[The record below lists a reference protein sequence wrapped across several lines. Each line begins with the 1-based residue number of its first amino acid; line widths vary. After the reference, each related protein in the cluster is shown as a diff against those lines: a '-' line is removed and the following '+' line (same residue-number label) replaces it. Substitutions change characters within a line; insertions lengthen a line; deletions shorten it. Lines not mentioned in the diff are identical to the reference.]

1 MTDRPAQSVP
11 SSASVDWQPWTADA
25 FAHASATGRPVLLS
39 ITAAWCHG
47 CGVMDAGT
55 YADAQVAEAIR
66 RSVVPVRVDAD
77 VRPDIHERYHLEGL
91 PTTLFLTPSGEMLT
105 GTTYLP
111 SSGLFQMIDEVA
123 RAYAR
128 DREALDERARSAAAA
143 RRTQGAPDAPADP
156 DLAAPAWLA
165 GQLVQRLDREFG
177 GFGTGAKF
185 PHAAALLAGV
195 LHYEQS
201 PDPALADAIARTL
214 DGMARGG
221 LCDQA
226 DGGFFRATAS
236 REWMRPHTE
245 KLLEDQAALV
255 RVYLEAARV
264 FGRDDWRDV
273 ARATIAFV
281 HARLSDPETGRF
293 FASQAA
299 DAAYHQMRAAGIA
312 VPSAPPRVDRRL
324 FADRSARAISAWLRA
339 AAVTGDGALAGRA
352 AAAMTDL
359 LAHTYRP
366 GAGVAHVWDDRESRV
381 RGLLADQVYVARAL
395 LDLHDADGARR
406 WLDAAADI
414 MRTALGELADPAGA
428 ALLDR
433 PSGSADAV
441 GLLADPLR
449 PLAPNAE
456 AAIVLT
462 KLSRALG
469 EPEFHGRGLDV
480 LRALSGG
487 YRRHGLAAAPYVLAV
502 LELLGPSGPAS
513 PDPAGRT

>member
-11 SSASVDWQPWTADA
+11 SPASIDWQPWTADA
-25 FAHASATGRPVLLS
+25 FARAAATGRPVLLS

-55 YADAQVAEAIR
+55 YADADVRDAIR
-66 RSVVPVRVDAD
+66 RALVPVRVDAD
-77 VRPDIHERYHLEGL
+77 VRPDIHDRYHLDGL

-111 SSGLFQMIDEVA
+111 STGLLRLIEQVSE
-123 RAYAR
+123 AYAR
-128 DREALDERARSAAAA
+128 DRGTLDERARAAAAA
-143 RRTQGAPDAPADP
+143 RRREAAPDPPADP

-165 GQLVQRLDREFG
+165 TQLVQQLDREFG

-185 PHAAALLAGV
+185 PHADALLAGV
-195 LHYEQS
+195 LHWEQS
-201 PDPALADAIARTL
+201 PDPQVADAIARTL

-221 LCDQA
+221 LHDDA

-281 HARLSDPETGRF
+281 ESRLSDPATGRF

-299 DAAYHQMRAAGIA
+299 DAAYYQMRAAGIA
-312 VPSAPPRVDRRL
+312 VPSAPPRLDTRL

-339 AAVTGDGALAGRA
+339 AAITGDRALADHA
-352 AAAMTDL
+352 VAAMTDL
-359 LAHTYRP
+359 LARVYQP
-366 GAGVAHVWDDRESRV
+366 GAGVAHVWDGQEAGV

-395 LDLHDADGARR
+395 LDLHERDGARR

-414 MRTALGELADPAGA
+414 MRATLARLADPAGG

-433 PSGSADAV
+433 PHGSDDAI

-456 AAIVLT
+456 AAVVLAR
-462 KLSRALG
+462 LSRALG
-469 EPEFHGRGLDV
+469 DPEWHARGLDV

-487 YRRHGLAAAPYVLAV
+487 YRRHGLAAAPYALAV
-502 LELLGPSGPAS
+502 LEFFGPARPS
-513 PDPAGRT
+513 SREPASGT